1 MTVLQA
7 HELSVALRLQSGEF
21 PALSNLS
28 FTVEAGRTLGIVGE
42 SGAGK
47 SMITHSIAQLLPRG
61 FSVTGG
67 SLRFMG
73 QDLLAMQPEARR
85 ALFGREIA
93 FIPQEPLSALNP
105 VLTVGQQ
112 MREHL
117 LRIGVDRSGWHARAI
132 AALNDVQLQD
142 PAALL
147 AKYPHQLSGG
157 MCQRVLIA
165 MAFASRPKLLIADEP
180 TTALDVTI
188 QARILELIA
197 DLQHQHGTAVIFITH
212 DLRLAAQICDMI
224 MVLYAGRQAEYG
236 PGRTLLE
243 DPRHPYTRCLQLA
256 VPAMS
261 GARRGL
267 YTLPERMP
275 GLRAVRE
282 MSGCR
287 FAERC
292 PLADKA
298 CLAREPVRAEV
309 APNHV
314 AACLRPEETT
324 RITPPPP
331 PDHAVSDTMARDPLL
346 KLDELGKDFVTRW
359 RLIGKPDVFSALHT
373 ATLELHQ
380 GEFLGIVGESG
391 SGKSTLGR
399 LVVGLEQPTRGRI
412 TLMGRDIGNQR
423 SETRAF
429 RRENVQIVF
438 QDPQSALNP
447 RRRVAA
453 IITQVLEAVGVPESE
468 RMARARE
475 LLAEIGLSPEA
486 VHSYPSQLSG
496 GQKQRVNIARALCRP
511 PQVLVADEIASGLD
525 VSVQAQ
531 LLNLL
536 LRLRKDH
543 GFSMLFISHDL
554 SVVRYLCDRV
564 AVMNRGE
571 IVETG
576 KTEEVFANPAH
587 PYTQTLLASVP
598 PDRAVASTPG
608 IQGAVS

>member
-1 MTVLQA
+1 MALLEAQD
-7 HELSVALRLQSGEF
+7 LSVAMQLQTQEF
-21 PALSNLS
+21 PALSNLT
-28 FTVEAGRTLGIVGE
+28 FAVEPGRTLGIVGE

-47 SMITHSIAQLLPRG
+47 SMITRSIAQLLPRG

-73 QDLLAMQPEARR
+73 RDLLGMEPDARR

-93 FIPQEPLSALNP
+93 FVPQEPLSALNP

-117 LRIGVDRSGWHARAI
+117 LRIGVGRGGWRAGAI
-132 AALNDVQLQD
+132 AALTDVQLPD
-142 PAALL
+142 PAGLL
-147 AKYPHQLSGG
+147 SKYPHQLSGG

-165 MAFASRPKLLIADEP
+165 MAFVSRPKLLIADEP

-188 QARILELIA
+188 QARIIELIA
-197 DLQHQHGTAVIFITH
+197 DLQRQHGTAVIFITH
-212 DLRLAAQICDMI
+212 DLRLAAQICDVI

-243 DPRHPYTRCLQLA
+243 NPRHPYTRCLQLA
-256 VPAMS
+256 VPAMA
-261 GARRGL
+261 GPRRGL

-275 GLRAVRE
+275 GLRAVRD

-287 FAERC
+287 FADRC
-292 PLADKA
+292 PLADSA
-298 CLAREPVRAEV
+298 CLAAEPTRIEV
-309 APNHV
+309 EPGHT
-314 AACLRPEETT
+314 AACLRPEATA
-324 RITPPPP
+324 RIAPPPP
-331 PDHAVSDTMARDPLL
+331 PDHAPAETMTRTPVL
-346 KLDELGKDFVTRW
+346 KLDDLGKDFVTRW
-359 RLIGKPDVFSALHT
+359 RLIGQPDTFSALRS
-373 ATLELHQ
+373 ATLELYP

-399 LVVGLEQPTRGRI
+399 LVVGLDMPTRGRI
-412 TLMGRDIGNQR
+412 TLLDRDIGDDR
-423 SETRAF
+423 PETRVF

-453 IITQVLEAVGVPESE
+453 IITQVLEAAGVPEAE
-468 RMARARE
+468 RMTRARE
-475 LLAEIGLSPEA
+475 LLLEIGLAPEA
-486 VHSYPSQLSG
+486 AQSYPAQLSG

-511 PQVLVADEIASGLD
+511 PKVLVADEIASGLD

-536 LRLRKDH
+536 LRLRKEH
-543 GFSMLFISHDL
+543 AFSMLFISHDL

-576 KTEEVFANPAH
+576 ATDAVFANPAH
-587 PYTQTLLASVP
+587 PYTRSLLASVP
-598 PDRAVASTPG
+598 PDQATATIPDL
-608 IQGAVS
+608 QGATS

>member
-1 MTVLQA
+1 MSLLQA
-7 HELSVALRLQSGEF
+7 NELSVALRLHAGDF

-28 FTVEAGRTLGIVGE
+28 FKVEAGRTLGIVGE

-47 SMITHSIAQLLPRG
+47 SMITRSIAQLLPRG

-73 QDLLAMQPEARR
+73 QDLLGMHADARR

-112 MREHL
+112 MQEHL
-117 LRIGVDRSGWHARAI
+117 LHIGVRRGEWRDRAI
-132 AALNDVQLQD
+132 AALSDVQLQD
-142 PAALL
+142 PAGLL

-165 MAFASRPKLLIADEP
+165 MAFVSRPKLLIADEP

-188 QARILELIA
+188 QARIMDLIA
-197 DLQHQHGTAVIFITH
+197 DLRRQHGTAVIFITH
-212 DLRLAAQICDMI
+212 DLRLAAQICDEI

-236 PGRTLLE
+236 PARALME
-243 DPRHPYTRCLQLA
+243 APRHPYTRCLQLA
-256 VPAMS
+256 VPAMT
-261 GARRGL
+261 GPRRGL
-267 YTLPERMP
+267 YILPERMP
-275 GLRAVRE
+275 GLRAVRA

-292 PLADKA
+292 PLADSA
-298 CLAREPVRAEV
+298 CLAGEPAPAKV
-309 APNHV
+309 APGHV
-314 AACLRPEETT
+314 AACLRPEATAS
-324 RITPPPP
+324 IAPPPP
-331 PDHAVSDTMARDPLL
+331 PDHAAASTTAGEPLL
-346 KLDELGKDFVTRW
+346 KLDGLGKVFVTRR
-359 RLIGKPDVFSALHT
+359 RLIGKPDLFSALNS

-380 GEFLGIVGESG
+380 GEFFGIVGESG

-412 TLMGRDIGNQR
+412 MLLGRDIGNER
-423 SETRAF
+423 AETRAF

-453 IITQVLEAVGVPESE
+453 IITQVLEAAGVPEAE
-468 RMARARE
+468 RQVRARE
-475 LLAEIGLSPEA
+475 LLAEIGLSPESA
-486 VHSYPSQLSG
+486 HSYPSQLSG

-576 KTEEVFANPAH
+576 RTEEVFANPAH

-598 PDRAVASTPG
+598 PDQAAADTLDH
-608 IQGAVS
+608 QGATP